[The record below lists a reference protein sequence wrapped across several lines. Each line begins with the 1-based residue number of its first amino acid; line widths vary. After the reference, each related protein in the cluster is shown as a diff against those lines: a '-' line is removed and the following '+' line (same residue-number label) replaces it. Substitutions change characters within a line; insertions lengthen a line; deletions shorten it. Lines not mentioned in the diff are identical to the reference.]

1 MSGSYNAT
9 FPQRYQQQING
20 HSMPEDISN
29 AFYSTPNNGNT
40 EPAEFETARVLCY
53 FVRMTKSQLD
63 LLAETPYAYVC
74 TQFLEQLSR
83 GDISLNQAFHLLSL
97 RDSVGSPPAQ
107 LQAWGSVAGSSQ
119 GPGFQNPASTQ
130 PNTTSAGM
138 TSQRAWH
145 RPIPPQTTNVMPEN
159 INMPPGQ
166 RPNGLFY
173 PGNGSPSTSTLNHN
187 TSSNQSVRSQHSGQH
202 STFFAFDNP
211 ASIPESTTQPYGTPR
226 SMACSQPYAPLD
238 QEALSDLSGSPEAQR
253 RPSVCSSQLSDT
265 PARPHNSYSK
275 WVNSD
280 PARIK
285 TNKKK
290 RGPKTSCPR
299 CPDSAYENRAEFVK
313 HMIAVHEQPVEF
325 ICNHYLPG
333 KAGDQYFCSESK
345 WHFSS
350 WAKHHTQQHSG
361 ICGKKQVHHSP
372 APACRQ
378 EIVKERPVRQR
389 GCWLCNHLSFT
400 VEHWVDHHLGRHKG
414 APKKAM
420 SQTWAMKSLL
430 SNPDITM
437 YWQVQIKNLEIT
449 TGYFWDLKWAKDVD
463 DVVASE
469 LINSLETGFFKGKN
483 FHDDLS
489 ARTEIAEA
497 VMDAT
502 IDERERL
509 GTISPQSMQ
518 DIRRELHDFRRYLV
532 ATARSA
538 ADLVGETKRLKR
550 AASSSPLS
558 GYPVRDQVVPWL
570 RTQCE
575 VSDLRLVPLE
585 LELDG
590 IAPSCLDEDE
600 RLT

>member
-1 MSGSYNAT
+1 
-9 FPQRYQQQING
+9 
-20 HSMPEDISN
+20 
-29 AFYSTPNNGNT
+29 
-40 EPAEFETARVLCY
+40 
-53 FVRMTKSQLD
+53 
-63 LLAETPYAYVC
+63 
-74 TQFLEQLSR
+74 
-83 GDISLNQAFHLLSL
+83 
-97 RDSVGSPPAQ
+97 
-107 LQAWGSVAGSSQ
+107 
-119 GPGFQNPASTQ
+119 
-130 PNTTSAGM
+130 
-138 TSQRAWH
+138 
-145 RPIPPQTTNVMPEN
+145 
-159 INMPPGQ
+159 
-166 RPNGLFY
+166 
-173 PGNGSPSTSTLNHN
+173 
-187 TSSNQSVRSQHSGQH
+187 
-202 STFFAFDNP
+202 
-211 ASIPESTTQPYGTPR
+211 
-226 SMACSQPYAPLD
+226 
-238 QEALSDLSGSPEAQR
+238 
-253 RPSVCSSQLSDT
+253 
-265 PARPHNSYSK
+265 
-275 WVNSD
+275 
-280 PARIK
+280 
-285 TNKKK
+285 
-290 RGPKTSCPR
+290 
-299 CPDSAYENRAEFVK
+299 
-313 HMIAVHEQPVEF
+313 
-325 ICNHYLPG
+325 
-333 KAGDQYFCSESK
+333 
-345 WHFSS
+345 
-350 WAKHHTQQHSG
+350 
-361 ICGKKQVHHSP
+361 
-372 APACRQ
+372 
-378 EIVKERPVRQR
+378 
-389 GCWLCNHLSFT
+389 
-400 VEHWVDHHLGRHKG
+400 
-414 APKKAM
+414 M